1 MQLSKSALSLL
12 FLLGCTNSAA
22 FSVNPSTSKSA
33 SRLSASTNKKKNLV
47 GRQNPLRMVAST
59 ESVSVADMQ
68 RGIGGRLEDAFE
80 AAKEKGEAAFVT
92 FVTAGY
98 PRKEGTLMTVSPSST
113 RRPHLTEACC
123 YNPFTVTSYS
133 NAFSRQN
140 RHPSHP
146 ACYARRR
153 RFGD

>member
-33 SRLSASTNKKKNLV
+33 SRLSASNKKNLV
-47 GRQNPLRMVAST
+47 GRQSPLRMVAST

-98 PRKEGTLMTVSPSST
+98 PRKEGTVII
-113 RRPHLTEACC
+113 TELNQTA
-123 YNPFTVTSYS
+123 TL
-133 NAFSRQN
+133 
-140 RHPSHP
+140 
-146 ACYARRR
+146 
-153 RFGD
+153 D